1 MDEYAV
7 DCVYLCPQVEYCTSS
22 SWEDNKMYTSGT
34 IANSQRT
41 PTKVDKNGTI
51 AKVRIFAEQ
60 MILQSI

>member
-7 DCVYLCPQVEYCTSS
+7 DCVYLCPQEEYCTSS
-22 SWEDNKMYTSGT
+22 SWEDNKMYISGT